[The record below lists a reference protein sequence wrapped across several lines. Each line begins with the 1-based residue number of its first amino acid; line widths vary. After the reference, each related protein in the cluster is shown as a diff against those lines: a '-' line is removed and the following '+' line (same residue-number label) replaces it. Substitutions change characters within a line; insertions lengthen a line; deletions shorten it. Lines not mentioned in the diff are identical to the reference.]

1 MRTKNSFLNFLA
13 NTGSHFLNVILS
25 FVCRTVFMYTL
36 SKEYLGVSGLF
47 TDLLAVL
54 SLAELGIGG
63 AIIYHMYQP
72 VADKNYQEQREL
84 MNLYRRMYTVVAL
97 VIAVLGLAVTPFLDV
112 LTKGKSELDVHQLT
126 IIYLLYLFN
135 TVSSY
140 FFCYKRSII
149 DAHQKA
155 YIGTI
160 YNTVFTM
167 IQFVVQIAILLLTH
181 NFIAYLLVQIVCN
194 IATNI
199 VVAHKADKMYPY
211 LREDTKSLPEPKK
224 KKSIYKNISAMFMHR
239 VGDVMVNGTDN
250 LIMSAFVGVI
260 PVGIYSNYMLLQASI
275 NTALNGVF
283 GAFTASIGDLGTT
296 KDDESIFRVY
306 KTLNFLGFWLYGFST
321 IAFLVMFNPFI
332 EVWAGEDMI
341 FPMSMV
347 LLIVVN
353 FYIAG
358 MRKVTLTFRDAMGLY
373 WYDRYKPIFEV
384 IINLST
390 SLILVQRIGIEGVLL
405 GTTIST
411 MTTCWWIE
419 PYVTYKHGF
428 HKSVSHFF
436 RSYALYTFTT
446 ILVGG
451 FTYWVCDHFTMGGVV
466 EIILKLITCIVVY
479 NVIILL
485 LYGRTQEFKELWKQ
499 AVKLM
504 QGYLERR
511 RKAKEEQC

>member
-1 MRTKNSFLNFLA
+1 MNFLA

-72 VADKNYQEQREL
+72 VAENNYQEQREL

-97 VIAVLGLAVTPFLDV
+97 VIAVMGLAVTPFLDV
-112 LTKGKSELDVHQLT
+112 LTKGKSELDVGKLT

-160 YNTVFTM
+160 YNTIFTM
-167 IQFVVQIAILLLTH
+167 IQFVTQIVILLVTH

-194 IATNI
+194 VATNI
-199 VVAHKADKMYPY
+199 VVAHKADQMYPY
-211 LREDTKSLPEPKK
+211 LREDTKSLPEEKK
-224 KKSIYKNISAMFMHR
+224 KRGIYKNIGAMFLHR
-239 VGDVMVNGTDN
+239 LGDVVVNGTDN

-296 KDDESIFRVY
+296 KDRESIFRVY
-306 KTLNFLGFWLYGFST
+306 RTLNFLGFWLYGFST

-341 FPMSMV
+341 FPMGMV
-347 LLIVVN
+347 LLIVMN

-384 IINLST
+384 IINLAA
-390 SLILVQRIGIEGVLL
+390 SLILVQKIGIEGVLL

-428 HKSVSHFF
+428 HKKISHFF
-436 RSYALYTFTT
+436 GTYALYTATT
-446 ILVGG
+446 VLAGG
-451 FTYWVCDHFTMGGVV
+451 FTYWVCDHFVMGGFV
-466 EIILKLITCIVVY
+466 EVILKLITCIVVY

-485 LYGRTQEFKELWKQ
+485 LYGRTKEFKELWKQ
-499 AVKLM
+499 GVKLI

-511 RKAKEEQC
+511 RNGNAGAE